1 MNHTT
6 RVPLRRTLACLLAY
20 TLTGAA
26 FANSATTLTASVA
39 NAPTRSLCVFSVQ
52 GTQGELFGQMRDFA
66 VAAQTQ
72 GVRLVP
78 KAFVDERITAEDF
91 KADQCDAA
99 LLTGIRARA
108 FNSFAGSIDAIGGL
122 PDYDALRTL
131 ISLLTRPELAPRMRQ
146 GPYEVAGIMPL
157 GAAYIFLR
165 DRRINSVEKIAGKRL
180 AVFDH
185 DPAQQMMAQRIGAQ
199 PISSDV
205 SNFAGKFNNGVVDII
220 AAPAVAYM
228 ALELYR
234 GVGAHGVVVDMPVAQ
249 LTFQLLIRH
258 DRFPEEFSHWARRYF
273 LDLFD
278 PALQVVKTSE
288 SEMLF
293 FFPPPDSDAL
303 RYQQLL
309 QESRIALTDA
319 GHYDLQMMRL
329 MKRVRCSRAPDNAEC
344 SDARE

>member
-1 MNHTT
+1 MAHTNRT
-6 RVPLRRTLACLLAY
+6 FLCFNRALSSLLIYTLASGALAS
-20 TLTGAA
+20 
-26 FANSATTLTASVA
+26 SASTSTITS
-39 NAPTRSLCVFSVQ
+39 APARSLCVFSVQ

-72 GVRLVP
+72 GVRLDP
-78 KAFVDERITAEDF
+78 KAFVDERIAAEDF

-108 FNSFAGSIDAIGGL
+108 FNPFAGSIDAIGGL

-157 GAAYIFLR
+157 GAAYIFLN

-180 AVFDH
+180 AVFEH
-185 DPAQQMMAQRIGAQ
+185 DPAQLTMAQRIGAQ
-199 PISSDV
+199 PVSSDV
-205 SNFAGKFNNGVVDII
+205 SNFAGKFNNGVVDVI

-228 ALELYR
+228 ALEIYR
-234 GVGAHGVVVDMPVAQ
+234 GVGAQGVVVDMPVAQ

-258 DRFPEEFSHWARRYF
+258 ERFPEGFSHWARHYF
-273 LDLFD
+273 LELFD
-278 PALQVVKTSE
+278 PALQTVKASE
-288 SEMLF
+288 NEILF
-293 FFPPPDSDAL
+293 FFPPPDSDAS

-309 QESRIALTDA
+309 QESRIALTEA
-319 GHYDLQMMRL
+319 GHYDPHMMRL
-329 MKRVRCSRAPDNAEC
+329 MKRVRCSRAPDQAEC

>member
-1 MNHTT
+1 MCYTA
-6 RVPLRRTLACLLAY
+6 RICVALIAGWLGALACAAALADSP
-20 TLTGAA
+20 A
-26 FANSATTLTASVA
+26 
-39 NAPTRSLCVFSVQ
+39 RSLCVFSVQ

-72 GVRLVP
+72 GVTLTPRVL
-78 KAFVDERITAEDF
+78 VDERIAAEDF

-108 FNSFAGSIDAIGGL
+108 FNPFAGSIDAIGGL

-131 ISLLTRPELAPRMRQ
+131 ITLLARPELAPRMRQ

-157 GAAYIFLR
+157 GAAYIFLN

-180 AVFDH
+180 AVFEH
-185 DPAQQMMAQRIGAQ
+185 DAAQLMMAQRIGAQ
-199 PISSDV
+199 PVLSDV
-205 SNFAGKFNNGVVDII
+205 SNFSGKFNNGVVDVI
-220 AAPAVAYM
+220 AAPAIAYM

-249 LTFQLLIRH
+249 LTFQLVIRH
-258 DRFPEEFSHWARRYF
+258 QRFPEGFGHWARQYF
-273 LDLFD
+273 LALFD
-278 PALQVVKTSE
+278 PALKVVIASE
-288 SEMLF
+288 NEMLF
-293 FFPPPDSDAL
+293 FFPPPDSDAE
-303 RYQQLL
+303 RYQLLL

-319 GHYDLQMMRL
+319 GHYDRQMMQL
-329 MKRVRCSRAPDNAEC
+329 MKRVRCAHAPENAEC